1 MHYKITS
8 LRIFTEVLNRY
19 KSQHSTPALS
29 HVYLVNCIPI
39 DQILALILHFFS
51 LLHSYKKSTNLV
63 FCFQSFY
70 IITLLQTPEL
80 YNPIGLS
87 HE

>member
-8 LRIFTEVLNRY
+8 LCIFTEVLNTY

-39 DQILALILHFFS
+39 DQILALILHS
-51 LLHSYKKSTNLV
+51 LFLYYIPIKS
-63 FCFQSFY
+63 
-70 IITLLQTPEL
+70 LQT
-80 YNPIGLS
+80 
-87 HE
+87 